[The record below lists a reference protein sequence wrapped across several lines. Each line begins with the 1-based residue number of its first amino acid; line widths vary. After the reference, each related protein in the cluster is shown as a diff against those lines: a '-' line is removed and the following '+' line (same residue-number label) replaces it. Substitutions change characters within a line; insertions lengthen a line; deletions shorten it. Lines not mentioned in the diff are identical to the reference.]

1 MLKAI
6 FKVVSKLVFI
16 GVIASLIG
24 CAGSVV
30 NMKEVPAD
38 QAVIKPVADKAKVV
52 FMRPASLGW
61 AIQSS
66 VFEIVNEKPE
76 LVGIVAAKKKA
87 AYTVDPGNHTFMVVG
102 ESADF
107 MSAELEA
114 GKIYYALV
122 TPRMGFWKA
131 RFSLAAVSEGTH
143 QSEQFK
149 EWDNECKLVE
159 TIDSSYQWAN
169 SNMADL
175 QQKYEEYYAVW
186 MKKDEMDRPKLELND
201 GI

>member
-1 MLKAI
+1 MFNKV
-6 FKVVSKLVFI
+6 FKVVSKVVFI
-16 GVIASLIG
+16 GAVLSLVG

-30 NMKEVPAD
+30 NMKEVPDD
-38 QAVIKPVADKAKVV
+38 QAVIKPVSDKATVV
-52 FMRPASLGW
+52 FMRPSSFGF

-76 LVGIVAAKKKA
+76 LVGIVAAKKKV
-87 AYTVDPGNHTFMVVG
+87 AYTVDPGKHLFMAVG

-131 RFSLAAVSEGTH
+131 RFSLAPIAEGGH
-143 QSEQFK
+143 ASAEFK
-149 EWDNECKLVE
+149 EWEAECKLVE
-159 TIDSSYQWAN
+159 TIDSSYAWADE
-169 SNMADL
+169 NMADL
-175 QQKYEEYYAVW
+175 QSKYAEYYAVW
-186 MKKDEMDRPKLELND
+186 MEKDEIERPHLEKNAGL
-201 GI
+201 